1 MVLYMFFL
9 GFVNLS
15 KTSVIFVVKV
25 SFGLE
30 IFKDV
35 VVVGGGLVGMVVVRK
50 FSNLSDKFFV
60 KVLEVRKERYGGRVY
75 TKREY
80 GVRGNGLMVK

>member
-1 MVLYMFFL
+1 MVLYVFFL
-9 GFVNLS
+9 GFVNLV
-15 KTSVIFVVKV
+15 KASVIFVVKV

-80 GVRGNGLMVK
+80 GVRGNG